1 MRLASLKRGGRDGML
16 VVVDRAQAHGVAVPE
31 IAPTL
36 QAALDTWKTC
46 EPRLRAVADRL
57 EAGTAAGLE
66 PFDPAACAAP
76 LPRAYQFLDG
86 SAYVTHVELVRR
98 ARGAAMPESFWTDPL
113 MYQGLS
119 DGVLGPRDPI
129 PLGDA
134 SWGLDLEAEVGVIV
148 DDVPMGVSADAARD
162 HIKLVVLLNDV
173 SLRGLIPGELAK
185 GFGFVQSKPAS
196 SFAPLAVTPDALG
209 AAWDGGKLHGPVV
222 CIVNGRE
229 IGRPD
234 AGVDM
239 TFDFPALI
247 AHAARTR
254 RLAAGT
260 MIGSGTISNADRR
273 AGSACLAEVR
283 MLETLER
290 GAQATPFLAPGD
302 AVRIE
307 MRAGEHS
314 LFGAIEQ
321 TVVAADRRRT

>member
-1 MRLASLKRGGRDGML
+1 MRLASLKRGGRDGTL
-16 VVVDRAQAHGVAVPE
+16 VVVDSAQSRCAPVPE

-36 QAALDTWKTC
+36 QAALDGWAAS
-46 EPRLRAVADRL
+46 EPALRAAADRL
-57 EAGTAAGLE
+57 EAASPAGAE

-76 LPRAYQFLDG
+76 LPRAYQFLDA
-86 SAYVTHVELVRR
+86 SAYVTHVELVRK

-113 MYQGLS
+113 MYQGVS
-119 DGVLGPRDPI
+119 DGLLGPRDPI

-134 SWGLDLEAEVGVIV
+134 AWGLDLEAEIGVVV
-148 DDVPMGVSADAARD
+148 DDVPMGISPTAARG
-162 HIKLVVLLNDV
+162 HIKLVVLLNDI
-173 SLRGLIPGELAK
+173 SLRGLIPAELVK

-209 AAWDGGKLHGPVV
+209 ARWDGGKLSGPVV
-222 CIVNGRE
+222 CTVNGEE

-239 TFDFPALI
+239 TFDFPTLI

-260 MIGSGTISNADRR
+260 IIGSGTISNADRQ

-283 MLETLER
+283 MIETLEQ
-290 GAQATPFLAPGD
+290 GAPATPFLAVGD
-302 AVRIE
+302 RLRIE
-307 MRAGEHS
+307 TCEAGRS

-321 TVVAADRRRT
+321 TVCGPE